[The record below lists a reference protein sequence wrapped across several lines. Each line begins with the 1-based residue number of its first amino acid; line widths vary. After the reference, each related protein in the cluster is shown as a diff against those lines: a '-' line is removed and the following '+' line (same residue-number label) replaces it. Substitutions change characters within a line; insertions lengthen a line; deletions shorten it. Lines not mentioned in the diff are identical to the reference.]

1 MDVPAPS
8 TSRLLLSPGPVS
20 PAAASH
26 IRTALSKVDE
36 FWGDEAAIV
45 QARAAKRSAASKQ
58 ASEETERGH
67 TRACSACRKGKIRCL
82 STSPLETCPRC
93 QTLGLHCDYPEPRNR
108 GPKKRLSKTH
118 RLLRD
123 IRRELEAALAEK
135 PVIDPLEDGSDEEDE
150 LRHDDRSTSD
160 EVQLLRNPLAILA
173 EQACE
178 ASSPI
183 SPGSAAGGAPV
194 GERYYEASLYLSRP
208 ESNFALDP
216 VTAGILNLE
225 ELDRLI
231 RL

>member
-82 STSPLETCPRC
+82 STSPLET
-93 QTLGLHCDYPEPRNR
+93 
-108 GPKKRLSKTH
+108 TH

>member
-1 MDVPAPS
+1 MRKMNFG
-8 TSRLLLSPGPVS
+8 TTIGVS
-20 PAAASH
+20 F
-26 IRTALSKVDE
+26 V
-36 FWGDEAAIV
+36 
-45 QARAAKRSAASKQ
+45 
-58 ASEETERGH
+58 
-67 TRACSACRKGKIRCL
+67 
-82 STSPLETCPRC
+82 
-93 QTLGLHCDYPEPRNR
+93 
-108 GPKKRLSKTH
+108 RLSCSQSSQ
-118 RLLRD
+118 
-123 IRRELEAALAEK
+123 ICMY
-135 PVIDPLEDGSDEEDE
+135 S
-150 LRHDDRSTSD
+150 STSD

-194 GERYYEASLYLSRP
+194 GERYYEASASPSPLRSLPVPVLTCLATGLYLSRP